1 MIRME
6 YRKAVV
12 MSDFDET
19 IVNIDTARFA
29 LERFADPSW
38 RRIEQQFEGG
48 EISFEESLRDEFAMI
63 KAPEKVILDELDK
76 VVVLRPNFDKL
87 IEYCKKQRLPLIV
100 VSGGL
105 EFCIRH
111 FLDRK
116 GWLKFVEIYAPK
128 SKYTGEGYEVNMPK
142 LFGKASINFKDDL
155 VRHHKEQDNRVI
167 YIGDGLGDFPAAR
180 EADFSFAIKG
190 SKLAEACRK
199 GNVRHREITDFQEL
213 VDAIDDLKD

>member
-1 MIRME
+1 ME
-6 YRKAVV
+6 FRKVVV

-48 EISFEESLRDEFAMI
+48 EISFEASLRNEYAMI
-63 KAPEKVILDELDK
+63 NAPEKVILDELDK
-76 VVVLRPNFDKL
+76 VVVFRPNFDKL

-111 FLDRK
+111 FLDRE

-167 YIGDGLGDFPAAR
+167 YVGDGLGDFPAAR

-190 SKLAEACRK
+190 SKLAEACRQ
-199 GNVRHREITDFQEL
+199 GNVPHREITDFQEL

>member
-1 MIRME
+1 MDSS
-6 YRKAVV
+6 KAVV

-19 IVNIDTARFA
+19 IVTIDTAEFA
-29 LERFADPSW
+29 LQLFADPSW
-38 RRIEQQFEGG
+38 KRIEEQFEAG
-48 EISFEESLRDEFAMI
+48 EISFEESLQREFAMI

-76 VVVLRPNFDKL
+76 VAALRPNFERL
-87 IEYCKKQRLPLIV
+87 IEYCKRQRLPLII

-111 FLDRK
+111 FLGRGD
-116 GWLKFVEIYAPK
+116 WLNFMEIYAPK
-128 SKYTGEGYEVNMPK
+128 SQFTGKGYEVTMPR
-142 LFGKASINFKDDL
+142 LFGKGSFNFKDDF
-155 VRHHKEQDNRVI
+155 VRHHKEQGNRVF

-199 GNVRHREITDFQEL
+199 GNVPHREIADFQE
-213 VDAIDDLKD
+213 VIDAIDDLKG

>member
-1 MIRME
+1 ME
-6 YRKAVV
+6 SSKAVV

-19 IVNIDTARFA
+19 IVTIDTAEFA
-29 LERFADPSW
+29 LQLFADPSW
-38 RRIEQQFEGG
+38 KRIEEQFEAG
-48 EISFEESLRDEFAMI
+48 EISFEESLQREFAMI

-76 VVVLRPNFDKL
+76 VAALRPNFERL
-87 IEYCKKQRLPLIV
+87 IEYCKKQRLPLII

-111 FLDRK
+111 FLGRDD
-116 GWLKFVEIYAPK
+116 WLNFMEIYAPK
-128 SKYTGEGYEVNMPK
+128 SKFTGKGYEVTMPR
-142 LFGKASINFKDDL
+142 LFGKGSFNFKDDF
-155 VRHHKEQDNRVI
+155 VRHHKEQGNRVF

-199 GNVRHREITDFQEL
+199 GNVPHREITDFQE
-213 VDAIDDLKD
+213 VIDAIDDLKS